1 MSDLSMALC
10 NLSIVLMGLSLIIYP
25 ILIFRFYRYIKG
37 ENKNDR
43 TR

>member
-1 MSDLSMALC
+1 MNNISIALC